1 MPRNRH
7 AAPLAADAA
16 RKRTDRKF
24 QPVEPPIGPQTRR
37 YYIFL
42 FSLTFQPKSEPAPLL
57 PFSVCRKYS
66 FFNLAALN
74 E

>member
-1 MPRNRH
+1 MPRNRY
-7 AAPLAADAA
+7 AAPLAAMLRAQA
-16 RKRTDRKF
+16 DRSKVP
-24 QPVEPPIGPQTRR
+24 PVEPPIGPQTRR
-37 YYIFL
+37 CYIFL

-66 FFNLAALN
+66 FFSLAALN